1 MLNVI
6 LDKITRFHQDIQM
19 NAVNKTVSCL
29 SKLRKVTKTLSMPLR
44 REMLF
49 VPSLLDRPRENQ
61 IDHLP
66 PTLRN
71 LICTLLK
78 QSGHVNEIEAIMH
91 FLMHEDQSNI
101 VLWLKA
107 KLLRKKKVSFASTHQ
122 AAD

>member
-1 MLNVI
+1 
-6 LDKITRFHQDIQM
+6 
-19 NAVNKTVSCL
+19 
-29 SKLRKVTKTLSMPLR
+29 MPLR

-49 VPSLLDRPRENQ
+49 VPSLLDQPRENQ

-66 PTLRN
+66 HTLRN

-91 FLMHEDQSNI
+91 FLVHEDQSNI

-107 KLLRKKKVSFASTHQ
+107 KLLRKKKVSVTLGSNPFS
-122 AAD
+122 